1 MAIKFL
7 RYVELKNNP
16 ASLAQTFSYRK
27 LGYFFFLWCSCW
39 MVLQAIALE
48 HTFRFGWGVSFADAG
63 VTNLIIAI
71 AGYDMILVMKYYQ
84 PRQAVRLG
92 MSVALAVLC
101 VFAIHH
107 IILLLV
113 NETEEYRIFLDRS
126 LFIRGLYVW
135 LMIALVSAVTWLWL
149 SIQEHQQADLRNATI
164 EKMAR
169 EAELTRLRQQL
180 QPHFLFNS
188 LNSISALAGSKPE
201 EARKMIHQL
210 SDFFRGTL
218 RKDDHQLVPLSEE
231 FEHLTLYLEIEKVRF
246 GHRLKT
252 DIHCQD
258 EALSMKMPSLL
269 LQPVVEN
276 AIKFGLYDT
285 IGETVIGIFATV
297 EEGFLTIRVENPF
310 DPVSAPPR
318 SGTGFGL
325 SSIQRRLYL
334 LYARN
339 DLLTVAQK
347 ESVFTTTIKIPQ
359 SA

>member
-1 MAIKFL
+1 L
-7 RYVELKNNP
+7 P
-16 ASLAQTFSYRK
+16 QTFSYRK
-27 LGYFFFLWCSCW
+27 LGYFFLLWCTCW
-39 MVLQAIALE
+39 VLLQGIALQY
-48 HTFRFGWGVSFADAG
+48 TFGFGWDVSFTDAA

-84 PRQAVRLG
+84 PRQVVRLA

-101 VFAIHH
+101 AFAIHH
-107 IILLLV
+107 LTLLFV

-135 LMIALVSAVTWLWL
+135 LMIALISAITWLWL
-149 SIQEHQQADLRNATI
+149 SIQEHQEADMRNVTI

-201 EARKMIHQL
+201 EARRMIHQL

-218 RKDDHQLVPLSEE
+218 KKDDQQLVSLAEE
-231 FEHLTLYLEIEKVRF
+231 LEHLTLYLEIEKVRF

-252 DIHCQD
+252 DIQCQQD
-258 EALSMKMPSLL
+258 SLSMKLPSLL

-285 IGETVIGIFATV
+285 IGETVIRIFATA
-297 EEGFLTIRVENPF
+297 EELTLRTSNQ
-310 DPVSAPPR
+310 
-318 SGTGFGL
+318 L
-325 SSIQRRLYL
+325 SKSLGVVLHRPYH
-334 LYARN
+334 
-339 DLLTVAQK
+339 
-347 ESVFTTTIKIPQ
+347 
-359 SA
+359 